1 MTRFAVPCR
10 QRSPVWPVRAF
21 DVNIG
26 PMEPRRPRYLA
37 AFLLLAL
44 ATGARAATLNVRD
57 YKSPAAA
64 FAAAHDGDRI
74 YFPSPGPYPAPAG
87 GFLISKSLE
96 VFGDGPGRGVN
107 GASSIVPDR
116 EGNAFV
122 LDSTVS
128 VPNVHIH
135 DLLVIRT
142 SGVPATRAA
151 LRTTRPDGGTSKL
164 VGLRLERVSFVSL
177 GGDAIRLDGGAQS
190 AVLLVTISDCEIN
203 SAGGSGIVIVHAT
216 TTSIMNGYV
225 HGCREFGLYAE
236 AAGVHLFGVAFE
248 ANQQGGTLNDHQP
261 QVRLKLCHG
270 FAAIGCHFEAFAD
283 DARPARTALAV
294 ENCWGGEVTS
304 CLFILNGGGVPGSRG
319 VLILGG
325 SRDIDVGANSW
336 TFVDTLVAVRGAAAN
351 PGCTVRAQTPLK
363 TDARAAGI
371 VQSAPQ
377 AR

>member
-1 MTRFAVPCR
+1 
-10 QRSPVWPVRAF
+10 
-21 DVNIG
+21 VNIVLMT
-26 PMEPRRPRYLA
+26 PHRMLRDVVTV
-37 AFLLLAL
+37 LLLAL

-57 YKSPAAA
+57 FKSPAAA

-74 YFPSPGPYPAPAG
+74 YFPSPGPYAAPAG
-87 GFLISKSLE
+87 GFVISKSLE
-96 VFGDGPGRGVN
+96 IFGDGPGRGVD

-116 EGNAFV
+116 DGNAFV

-128 VPNVHIH
+128 VPNVHLH

-142 SGVPATRAA
+142 GNAAGTRAA
-151 LRTTRPDGGTSKL
+151 LRTTRPDDGSSKV
-164 VGLRLERVSFVSL
+164 VGLRLERVSFVNV

-203 SAGGSGIVIVHAT
+203 SAGGSGIVLVHTT

-225 HGCREFGLYAE
+225 HGCRDFGLYAE

-248 ANQQGGTLNDHQP
+248 ANQLGGTSNDHQP

-283 DARPARTALAV
+283 DARAARTALSI

-304 CLFILNGGGVPGSRG
+304 CVFVKNGGGVPGSRG

-336 TFVDTLVAVRGAAAN
+336 TYVDTLVAVRGAASN

-377 AR
+377 QR